1 METNRHIPSTVL
13 ASYATGNLA
22 EAYSLVVA
30 CHVSLCDTCRAEL
43 AAFEAVGGNFLE
55 HSEEAALA
63 PHSLE
68 ATLARIETEPKRTLA
83 HLPPSTSVFPRPL
96 QRYVGAGPEDV
107 RWRSVGGGVKHAILD
122 CSSDA
127 TARLLYIPGGSAVP
141 EHGHRGLELTL
152 VLQGAFLDSVD
163 RFERGDVET
172 GDKELEHQPIATP
185 GEACMCLAATDAPLR
200 FKSLIPRMLQP
211 LIGI

>member
-13 ASYATGNLA
+13 ATYATGNLA

-43 AAFEAVGGNFLE
+43 AAFEAVGGDLLE
-55 HSEEAALA
+55 HSDESALA

-68 ATLARIETEPKRTLA
+68 ATLARIEAEPKG
-83 HLPPSTSVFPRPL
+83 PSAPLRPTASVFPEPL

-107 RWRSVGGGVKHAILD
+107 RWRSVGGGVRQAILD
-122 CSSDA
+122 CSKEAS
-127 TARLLYIPGGSAVP
+127 ARLLHIPGGMAVP

-163 RFERGDVET
+163 RFERGDVEV
-172 GDKELEHQPIATP
+172 GDKELEHQPIAAP
-185 GEACMCLAATDAPLR
+185 GEACICLAATDAPLR
-200 FKSLIPRMLQP
+200 FKSFIPRLLQP
-211 LIGI
+211 LIKI